1 MQTYIMIEIRF
12 LTWDV
17 EKSRKW
23 IVFLCTWKLLVT
35 ITMEFIKHQRPSWSS
50 RSDFYKIKL
59 VKSNDT
65 LSFHCSLYS
74 NFQILRNLIW
84 TCSEWKSF
92 CCCCFLYFGFFFFVL
107 VRVPSR
113 YKKKENVSM
122 TLGFISLRN
131 KFPKGMGNLKEL
143 LVQFLKRFSFV
154 IPMRVNM
161 FIRSWA
167 FVHFYLN
174 FFKDITIFFP

>member
-1 MQTYIMIEIRF
+1 MLLCNHIKFNYMSIMSSKLLKKNICLKYVSATNSFPFVHLWYFSGWIISFCFLFAWLVFFGVVVLKVPGTFEHHKKLKENRKMQTYIMIEIRF

-35 ITMEFIKHQRPSWSS
+35 ITMEFIKHQRPSWNS

-74 NFQILRNLIW
+74 
-84 TCSEWKSF
+84 
-92 CCCCFLYFGFFFFVL
+92 YF
-107 VRVPSR
+107 
-113 YKKKENVSM
+113 
-122 TLGFISLRN
+122 
-131 KFPKGMGNLKEL
+131 
-143 LVQFLKRFSFV
+143 
-154 IPMRVNM
+154 
-161 FIRSWA
+161 
-167 FVHFYLN
+167 
-174 FFKDITIFFP
+174 